1 MCRTASR
8 EAVSGSPWPKTM
20 PGGREANY
28 RPAYGAE
35 RAGQDIQCPPGCIGS
50 LNGVFRS
57 TLETF
62 TQIGFSFKNL
72 NFTFRAGGPTG
83 PNQAPEAV
91 SICPRTHK
99 NLICILGHTRDR
111 SNCKITRG

>member
-1 MCRTASR
+1 M
-8 EAVSGSPWPKTM
+8 SGSPWPKTM

-57 TLETF
+57 TLGTF
-62 TQIGFSFKNL
+62 SQK
-72 NFTFRAGGPTG
+72 
-83 PNQAPEAV
+83 
-91 SICPRTHK
+91 
-99 NLICILGHTRDR
+99 
-111 SNCKITRG
+111 